1 MSDAAATPMMKQYL
15 AMRRELPA
23 DVLLLF
29 RLGDFY
35 EMFFEDAKTAAGI
48 LNVALTKRNGIP
60 MCGVPHHA
68 AQSYIA
74 RLIRAGKRVAI
85 GEQMG
90 DPVPGKLVARE
101 LSEVI
106 SAGTVTD
113 GRYLDANKAHY
124 LAAIFREGKKHGLAY
139 VDHTTGEFE
148 LAEFETLDALHDELT
163 RIAPSELLYPDDQA
177 DLIEALG
184 SPRGAQ
190 VCESYLFLQDQA
202 VHALTQHFKVQS
214 LDGYGC
220 GHLAAAIGAAG
231 AIMQYLQFQLRKDV
245 SHIKRLRV
253 ASLFDGVWI
262 DAASQSHLELVNSR
276 GGPEHTL
283 LHALNR
289 TATPMGARLLRR
301 WVLHPLRDLAQLVAR
316 QEVVGV
322 LLQDPML
329 LGQLRDMLR
338 DIRDLERT
346 SGRLSQ
352 GSGNARD
359 LLVLAQALGAV
370 PALKLLMAECG
381 AGRNGTHG
389 MADLPDIHPLD
400 EPAAAP
406 TVPLLRVLHE
416 QMHDLTA
423 LAAEVEQ
430 AIVAEPPAPIKEGGI
445 FRDGYLPLLDE
456 FRGASTQG
464 RDWIAK
470 LQNDEIERTGIR
482 SLKIKYNAVFGYFIE
497 ITKSNLDAVPK
508 DYTRKQTTANG
519 ERFITDELKRM
530 EDKILGADEKGKALE
545 YEEFVKLRARA
556 MERLAEIQETAAALA
571 TLDALCSL
579 AETARLFN
587 YTRPLLD
594 ESRTLVIRDGR
605 HPVLDQNLAG
615 DRFVPNDTYLEEVE
629 NRVLIITGPNMAGK
643 STYIRQV
650 ALLTL
655 MAQVGS
661 YVPAA
666 TMELGLVDRIF
677 TRIGASDDLSRG
689 QSTFM
694 VEMNETSMILNNA
707 TDRSLVILDEIGRG
721 TSTFDGLSIAWSVA
735 EHLHNDLGARTLFAT
750 HYHELTALSATCRA
764 VKNYNVAVKEWNHQ
778 IIFLRKIIAGSAEK
792 SYGIQ
797 VARLAGLPESVLQR
811 ARQILERL
819 EAGHP
824 PNEVAVKPLPILEE
838 IELPVRKKPRR
849 RKGRATGAGASA
861 GGAGAS
867 MDADA
872 ESASASVA
880 EGMDEEED
888 DADEDV
894 NGGDG
899 SSNGRVKKKL
909 RIEKTSVASEA
920 QMSLF
925 G

>member
-1 MSDAAATPMMKQYL
+1 MSEAVATTPMMKQYL
-15 AMRRELPA
+15 AMRRDLPG
-23 DVLLLF
+23 DVILLF

-35 EMFFEDAKTAAGI
+35 EMFFEDAKVAAGI
-48 LNVALTKRNGIP
+48 LNVSLTKRNGIP

-85 GEQMG
+85 GEQVG
-90 DPVPGKLVARE
+90 EPVPGKLVARE

-113 GRYLDANKAHY
+113 GRFLDANKSHY

-139 VDHTTGEFE
+139 VDHSTGEFE
-148 LAEFETLDALHDELT
+148 LAEFDSLDGLNDELT
-163 RIAPSELLYPDDQA
+163 RIAPSELLYADDQRE
-177 DLIEALG
+177 LMESLG
-184 SPRGAQ
+184 MPKSAQ
-190 VCESYLFLQDQA
+190 ICESYLFLQDQA
-202 VHALTQHFKVQS
+202 LHALTQHFKVQS

-220 GHLAAAIGAAG
+220 GHLTAALGAAG

-253 ASLFDGVWI
+253 ASLFDGVWV
-262 DAASQSHLELVNSR
+262 DTASQSHLELVNSR
-276 GGPEHTL
+276 SGAEHTL
-283 LHALNR
+283 LHSLNR
-289 TATPMGARLLRR
+289 TATPMGARKLRR
-301 WVLHPLRDLAQLVAR
+301 WVLHPLRDLAQLVSR
-316 QEVVGV
+316 QDVVGV
-322 LLQDPML
+322 MLQDPML
-329 LGQLRDMLR
+329 LGQLRDMLK

-346 SGRLSQ
+346 AGRLSQ

-359 LLVLAQALGAV
+359 LLVLAQALSAV
-370 PALKLLMAECG
+370 PALKLLMSECG
-381 AGRNGTHG
+381 SRRNDDGG
-389 MADLPDIHPLD
+389 MDSLPDIHGD
-400 EPAAAP
+400 ADDKPAYAP
-406 TVPLLRVLHE
+406 VVPLLRTLHA
-416 QMHDLTA
+416 QLHDLTA
-423 LAAEVEQ
+423 MATEIEQ
-430 AIVAEPPAPIKEGGI
+430 AIVEEPPAPIKEGGI
-445 FRDGYLPLLDE
+445 FRNGYLPLLDE
-456 FRGASTQG
+456 FRSASTQG

-470 LQNDEIERTGIR
+470 LQNDEIDRTGIK

-497 ITKSNLDAVPK
+497 ITKSNLDSVPK

-545 YEEFVKLRARA
+545 YEEFVKLRSRA
-556 MERLAEIQETAAALA
+556 MERLAEIQETAEALA

-655 MAQVGS
+655 MAQIGS
-661 YVPAA
+661 YVPAT

-735 EHLHNDLGARTLFAT
+735 EHLHNDLGSRTLFAT
-750 HYHELTALSATCRA
+750 HYHELTALTATCRA
-764 VKNYNVAVKEWNHQ
+764 VKNYNVAVKEWNQQ

-838 IELPVRKKPRR
+838 IETPVVKKPTR
-849 RKGRATGAGASA
+849 RKGKAAGGGAGANSSGNANADAAGAGAGAS
-861 GGAGAS
+861 
-867 MDADA
+867 
-872 ESASASVA
+872 VA
-880 EGMDEEED
+880 EENEDELGDAPD
-888 DADEDV
+888 D
-894 NGGDG
+894 
-899 SSNGRVKKKL
+899 SNGSAAVKKKL